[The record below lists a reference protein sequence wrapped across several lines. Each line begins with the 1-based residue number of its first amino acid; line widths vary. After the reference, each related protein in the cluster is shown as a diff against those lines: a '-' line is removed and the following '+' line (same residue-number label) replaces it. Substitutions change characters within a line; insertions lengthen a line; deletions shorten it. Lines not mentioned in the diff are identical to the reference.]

1 MKVLFRQE
9 WLMQENKLNIDDNLV
24 TRLADE
30 LRERGVAL
38 ELPEN
43 IEELHNILDDLIITA
58 WAETYVDVERCDEID
73 DILELPVKLYRQY
86 EVTLADFI
94 SDFIY
99 DEMYQA
105 NIISN
110 KEVSDSENSW
120 DYEKNEEDE

>member
-1 MKVLFRQE
+1 MKVLFRRE
-9 WLMQENKLNIDDNLV
+9 WLMQENKLNIDDGLV
-24 TRLADE
+24 TKLADE

-43 IEELHNILDDLIITA
+43 LDELHNILDELIIAA
-58 WAETYVDVERCDEID
+58 WTETYVDVEKCDEID
-73 DILELPVKLYRQY
+73 DMLELPVKLYRQY

-105 NIISN
+105 NIISD
-110 KEVSDSENSW
+110 KEVSDSEDSW
-120 DYEKNEEDE
+120 DNEEDEEDE